1 MSNNDQVG
9 ITYRPDGGGNEW
21 LRSTLGALRNSWIIL
36 LTCVLLGGFLGLIL
50 TTQQSPAYESSA
62 VIYQTPR
69 VSDSESTSRQRTEA
83 YTELLTSDR
92 LITDAL
98 EESGIQMSVS
108 DVREA
113 TSAGANEGSAILTV
127 TVRTDS
133 AEKSANLANALAN
146 ALPATVAALDGE
158 QAPRGR
164 TGDAAAD
171 STRLSLITPAIP
183 DDADGGRNYGRN
195 IAVGI
200 AAGLLVGLLVSY
212 FRSLL
217 SRRVQDEGALTNYL
231 SGPVLAGIPVDKSL
245 RESGLVD
252 FAEADGAA
260 AEAFRRLR
268 TVITGH
274 HSDQRNYRTIVVTS
288 ATDGDGKT
296 TTAINLAVALAEAGF
311 GVVFVDASLAVRAS
325 GSENRNGGGSNSPV
339 GLTEYLGSGR
349 DIGEYAVASWQSK
362 LWIVPAGN
370 AVNNPS
376 ELLGTDR
383 MRGALAELATRSDY
397 VVVDST
403 SLTRSD
409 AIVLGRA
416 ADGVLV
422 VARSNRT
429 RYVDLGAA
437 IERLSLAAVPVL
449 GVVLNGDASG
459 SSASGRR
466 RGRDRT
472 SVSELLAAKSAADPS
487 GAGAFQTTAGEGRR
501 RAEWSPPGGQ
511 V

>member
-1 MSNNDQVG
+1 MSDNNQVG
-9 ITYRPDGGGNEW
+9 ITYRPDDGGNEW

-36 LTCVLLGGFLGLIL
+36 LVSVLVGGFLGLIL
-50 TTQQSPAYESSA
+50 TTQQTPAYESSA

-108 DVREA
+108 DVRQA

-146 ALPATVAALDGE
+146 ALPATVAALDGA
-158 QAPRGR
+158 QTPSGR
-164 TGDAAAD
+164 TGGPVAD
-171 STRLSLITPAIP
+171 STRLSVITPATP
-183 DDADGGRNYGRN
+183 DDAEGGRNYGRN

-217 SRRVQDEGALTNYL
+217 SRRVQDEGALTDYL
-231 SGPVLAGIPVDKSL
+231 SGPVLASIPVVKSL
-245 RESGLVD
+245 KESGLVD
-252 FAEADGAA
+252 FTEPAGAA

-311 GVVFVDASLAVRAS
+311 GVVFVDASLV
-325 GSENRNGGGSNSPV
+325 V
-339 GLTEYLGSGR
+339 LGSRSESGNRGRGDTSAGLSGYLEGGR
-349 DIGEYAVASWQSK
+349 DIGEYASPSWQSK
-362 LWIVPAGN
+362 LWIVPAGA

-376 ELLGTDR
+376 SLLGSNR
-383 MRGALAELATRSDY
+383 MRSGLAELATRSDY
-397 VVVDST
+397 VIVDST

-409 AIVLGRA
+409 SIVLGRA

-429 RYVDLGAA
+429 KYNDLGVA
-437 IERLSLAAVPVL
+437 IERLSLADVPVL
-449 GVVLNGDASG
+449 GVVLNGDSRG
-459 SSASGRR
+459 SSVSGRR
-466 RGRDRT
+466 RGRVRT
-472 SVSELLAAKSAADPS
+472 SVSELLAANPPVNTSE
-487 GAGAFQTTAGEGRR
+487 AGAFQSTAGEGRR
-501 RAEWSPPGGQ
+501 RGVWSPPGGQ